1 MINGP
6 MAEAQKGYA
15 VLEDVDKGTFE
26 RFLEWGYKGYYKA
39 ADFAI
44 EAISPPPVP
53 RKKKKRESTT
63 VIGGEVH
70 SVTTAPELHDDV
82 ELAGRGELR
91 SDWDKW
97 LGNPKMK
104 KGKDAE
110 ATQKTTQELKK
121 SFLRRKYTVRR
132 DAIGIPPARANRG
145 ELENYTE
152 VFLSHARL
160 YVFAEKYDI
169 QALRT
174 LALEEL
180 HHILTLYTLYRCRTG
195 DIIAL
200 LRYVYANTRM
210 PEAGDEELRIL
221 MRDYMGHEMSVLM
234 QDEEFK
240 DLMIEDEGALL
251 GNFMEMVAL
260 RIN

>member
-1 MINGP
+1 
-6 MAEAQKGYA
+6 
-15 VLEDVDKGTFE
+15 
-26 RFLEWGYKGYYKA
+26 
-39 ADFAI
+39 
-44 EAISPPPVP
+44 
-53 RKKKKRESTT
+53 
-63 VIGGEVH
+63 
-70 SVTTAPELHDDV
+70 
-82 ELAGRGELR
+82 
-91 SDWDKW
+91 
-97 LGNPKMK
+97 
-104 KGKDAE
+104 
-110 ATQKTTQELKK
+110 
-121 SFLRRKYTVRR
+121 
-132 DAIGIPPARANRG
+132 
-145 ELENYTE
+145 
-152 VFLSHARL
+152 
-160 YVFAEKYDI
+160 VFAEKYDI